1 MIQKILLVAIIILL
15 LTVGYIGI
23 RAEHL
28 AKKIDKLENKINLQT
43 NNYGRGKEGLKQE
56 LKDPRIDSL
65 LGLARI
71 KPKNVQSITHVHY
84 TTNNT
89 FKSDS
94 LIRISD
100 TSVCIDY
107 NYKGFKLSGCNGLYN
122 DERTFNATGILH
134 MKPTKHL
141 LGIIHYRK
149 KPVLQSWTE
158 YGDTLD
164 ISLVERK

>member
-1 MIQKILLVAIIILL
+1 M
-15 LTVGYIGI
+15 GI

-43 NNYGRGKEGLKQE
+43 NNYGKGNELLKQE

-65 LGLARI
+65 LDLAKI
-71 KPKNVQSITHVHY
+71 KPKNVQSITNVHY
-84 TTNNT
+84 HTNNT

-94 LIRISD
+94 LIRIGD
-100 TSVCIDY
+100 TSVCVEY
-107 NYKGFKLSGCNGLYN
+107 NYKGFKLSGCNGLYK

-134 MKPTKHL
+134 MKPTKKFL
-141 LGIIHYRK
+141 FIHYRK
-149 KPVLQSWTE
+149 KPILQSWTE